1 MYAYQTNH
9 LKNHKSQFVS
19 SQTGEQVWSFEA
31 REKELKFHQKT
42 NNTKQTKEKKIK
54 QKEGLLLV
62 LLQGRIIK
70 IDFNNVNIG
79 IYWILCNDSATRNN
93 VLKTIFLN
101 VGHLKQIIWYYL
113 SPVTN
118 IESFSRDSGLC
129 HDETVYFRNQTKLK
143 MTLLF
148 SSETTTYTCIRS
160 PNLALTYSLISKRH
174 GWEADNEVDKP
185 TSHFCLTQLTLVQGL
200 LKWPSFSFLFYR
212 LYGAQLLLFWKF
224 DWWHLQLW

>member
-1 MYAYQTNH
+1 MYAYQTNP

-19 SQTGEQVWSFEA
+19 VQTGKQVWSFEA
-31 REKELKFHQKT
+31 REKELKFHQKP
-42 NNTKQTKEKKIK
+42 NITKQTKEEKKIK

-70 IDFNNVNIG
+70 IKFNKVNIG

-101 VGHLKQIIWYYL
+101 VGDLKQIIWYYL
-113 SPVTN
+113 PPVTN
-118 IESFSRDSGLC
+118 IESFSWDSGLC
-129 HDETVYFRNQTKLK
+129 HNETVYFRNQTKLK

-160 PNLALTYSLISKRH
+160 PSLALTYSLISKRH
-174 GWEADNEVDKP
+174 DWGTDKEVDKP
-185 TSHFCLTQLTLVQGL
+185 SSHFCLTQLT
-200 LKWPSFSFLFYR
+200 
-212 LYGAQLLLFWKF
+212 
-224 DWWHLQLW
+224 

>member
-9 LKNHKSQFVS
+9 LKNRKSQFVS
-19 SQTGEQVWSFEA
+19 SQTGKQVWSFEA
-31 REKELKFHQKT
+31 REKELKFHQKQISQ
-42 NNTKQTKEKKIK
+42 NKPKKKKIK

-70 IDFNNVNIG
+70 IKFNKVNIG

-101 VGHLKQIIWYYL
+101 VDLKQIIWYYL
-113 SPVTN
+113 PPVTN

-129 HDETVYFRNQTKLK
+129 HNETVYFWNQTKLK

-148 SSETTTYTCIRS
+148 SSETTTYTRMRS
-160 PNLALTYSLISKRH
+160 PSLALTYSLISKRH
-174 GWEADNEVDKP
+174 DWGADKEVDKP
-185 TSHFCLTQLTLVQGL
+185 TSHFCLTQLT
-200 LKWPSFSFLFYR
+200 
-212 LYGAQLLLFWKF
+212 
-224 DWWHLQLW
+224 